1 MSIIDTPVR
10 GPGTPPPIDA
20 AQPDSTPVDSA
31 HSLVVYTADDGGVT
45 TITGRPGDSIMETA
59 VRNGVRGIVGEC
71 GGSLSCA
78 TCHVFVQGDTLD
90 LVGGPGDLEDEMLDG
105 TAVDREENSRLSCQI
120 KLQGG
125 CEYHVT
131 TPETQV

>member
-1 MSIIDTPVR
+1 MSIIETPAR
-10 GPGTPPPIDA
+10 PGADSHI
-20 AQPDSTPVDSA
+20 AQVDSA

-59 VRNGVRGIVGEC
+59 VRNGVPGIVGEC

-78 TCHVFVQGDTLD
+78 TCHVFVADDTLD

-131 TPETQV
+131 TPREQL